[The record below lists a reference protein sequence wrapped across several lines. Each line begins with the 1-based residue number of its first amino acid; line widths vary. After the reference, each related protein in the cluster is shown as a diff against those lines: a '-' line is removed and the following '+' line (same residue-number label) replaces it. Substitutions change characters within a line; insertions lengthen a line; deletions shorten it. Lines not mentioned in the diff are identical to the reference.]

1 MESPEISVIV
11 AVYKAET
18 YICRCIDSLLV
29 QTFSDFELL
38 LVDDGS
44 PDKSGE
50 ICDEY
55 AAKDARIRVFHKE
68 NGGVSS
74 ARQCGMNHVR
84 GKYVIHVDPDDWVEP
99 DMLEELYAKAEE
111 SGADM
116 VICDILEEYS
126 THTKYRCQRPKALT
140 VKQVLIEVSS
150 GKLLTTLAN
159 KLVKTECYL
168 AHHLQFPISIRRGED
183 DYVVICLLNR
193 VNVISYLSKAYC
205 HVDKYINPNSLSK
218 NYTKD
223 MFYDYL
229 ILLDRIKMDAYD
241 GKSTPA
247 YNSYVCYIAYDT
259 FIHSVLS
266 TKEYMQAF
274 RRDFRAILQSGANLK
289 MKMFVLLSLMGF
301 KGIAYPIYCVLKRIR
316 DIVFLQKQ
324 GVVYVAKC

>member
-1 MESPEISVIV
+1 MESPQISVIV
-11 AVYKAET
+11 AVYKAEA
-18 YICRCIDSLLV
+18 YIRRCVDSLLA
-29 QTFSDFELL
+29 QTFRDFEIL

-55 AAKDARIRVFHKE
+55 AAKDAHIRVFHKE
-68 NGGVSS
+68 NDGVSS
-74 ARQCGMNHVR
+74 ARHCGMNHVR
-84 GKYVIHVDPDDWVEP
+84 GKYVIHVDPDDWVDP
-99 DMLEELYAKAEE
+99 DMLEGLYDQAEE

-126 THTKYRCQRPKALT
+126 TYTKYRCQRPKALA

-150 GKLLTTLAN
+150 GRLLTTLAN

-168 AHHLQFPISIRRGED
+168 ANHIQFPISIRRGED

-193 VNVISYLSKAYC
+193 VNTILYLHRAYY

-223 MFYDYL
+223 IFYDYQML
-229 ILLDRIKMDAYD
+229 MDRIKMDAYG

-259 FIHSVLS
+259 FIHNVLS

-274 RRDFRAILQSGANLK
+274 RRDFRAILQSCANLK

-316 DIVFLQKQ
+316 DMFLL
-324 GVVYVAKC
+324 